1 MRIRHSF
8 ASFRGSGPYHAPV
21 VVWPVQPN
29 NPRTKTIP
37 ARAVRQNR
45 SMPLTIPVA
54 HDFVC
59 PWCWVALIQTRKLT
73 AEFDVTFDWIGYE
86 LWPEVLE
93 FPEPNAPT
101 PAIPN
106 KPKIPSRLEFLL
118 HLEEMEIPVIER
130 PKRIRTTKAHLAV
143 EFAKT
148 IGKAEEINAALY
160 EAFWLRGEHIGEL
173 DVILE
178 IAKPILGDV
187 SELRASIE
195 ERRYFE
201 NLVGFDDPAYEKGVY
216 NVPTYW
222 IGDERYAEQ
231 PTLVLRKAIL
241 AAQSGA

>member
-1 MRIRHSF
+1 M
-8 ASFRGSGPYHAPV
+8 
-21 VVWPVQPN
+21 
-29 NPRTKTIP
+29 
-37 ARAVRQNR
+37 
-45 SMPLTIPVA
+45 
-54 HDFVC
+54 
-59 PWCWVALIQTRKLT
+59 
-73 AEFDVTFDWIGYE
+73 TFDWIGYE

-93 FPEPNAPT
+93 FPEPSAP
-101 PAIPN
+101 AAEIPN
-106 KPKIPSRLEFLL
+106 KPKTPSRLEFLL
-118 HLEEMEIPVIER
+118 HLEEMEIPQIER

-148 IGKAEEINAALY
+148 IGKADEINAAIY
-160 EAFWLRGEHIGEL
+160 EAFWLRGENIGEL

-187 SELRASIE
+187 TELQKSIE
-195 ERRYFE
+195 DRRHFE

>member
-1 MRIRHSF
+1 M
-8 ASFRGSGPYHAPV
+8 
-21 VVWPVQPN
+21 
-29 NPRTKTIP
+29 
-37 ARAVRQNR
+37 
-45 SMPLTIPVA
+45 
-54 HDFVC
+54 
-59 PWCWVALIQTRKLT
+59 
-73 AEFDVTFDWIGYE
+73 TFDWIGYE

-93 FPEPNAPT
+93 FPEPNSPT

-148 IGKAEEINAALY
+148 VGKAEEVNAALY

-173 DVILE
+173 DVILD

-195 ERRYFE
+195 ERRHFE
-201 NLVGFDDPAYEKGVY
+201 NLVGFDDPAYEKGVF

-231 PTLVLRKAIL
+231 PTVVLVKAIQ